1 MFIKNIKHKD
11 IFLDGEGD
19 NWFLRNK
26 KKLNNPL
33 KDSKIINIV
42 QNIIFNNE
50 KKKN

>member
-1 MFIKNIKHKD
+1 MLVKNIKHKN

-26 KKLNNPL
+26 KKLNNSL
-33 KDSKIINIV
+33 KDTKIINIV
-42 QNIIFNNE
+42 QNIISTDE